1 MRQASP
7 DRTVPVASGRTRQTR
22 VAPATALP
30 SSTPS
35 ARAAADAD
43 ADVAAQPIS
52 RGAGDDGGDSAA
64 TVAVAD
70 APAVAAAPTD
80 IRALGTT
87 GAARTTLDWR
97 ALLARPGITLGIEEI
112 ADASSGTAALA
123 DAHAV
128 RTHSSF
134 ELALDMDSLAG
145 WSGLTVYAQFKSK
158 NGRNGSGAAAFTQ
171 NYSNIDADDFQSFGE
186 VFVEQRLLRDR
197 LRIKAGRLDFNSEF
211 AGTDNGGGFLNAS
224 MGYSPS
230 IWAAPTFPLPTS
242 GVNVFVEPREHL
254 TIGVGVFNGLD
265 GAPAAP
271 SRSSRFEIAQ
281 ANQTWTLGSSTL
293 PGRVGLGYFRH
304 TGLFLAAND
313 DEETAPHLDGTHGW
327 YGAVDQTLWH
337 GAMRSTGGDA
347 EPTRSSI
354 GAFAQFGHGDAG
366 VQSVHS
372 HRGGGLTFSGL
383 SSRRPDDMIG
393 VGLTSASWNG
403 GGEFIGEVYY
413 QLPVIAHLSVVA
425 DWQRVRR
432 REARASQWLGSVFT
446 MRTIVSF

>member
-1 MRQASP
+1 
-7 DRTVPVASGRTRQTR
+7 
-22 VAPATALP
+22 
-30 SSTPS
+30 
-35 ARAAADAD
+35 
-43 ADVAAQPIS
+43 VAA
-52 RGAGDDGGDSAA
+52 
-64 TVAVAD
+64 
-70 APAVAAAPTD
+70 
-80 IRALGTT
+80 ALGTT
-87 GAARTTLDWR
+87 GAARTAPAGARVAGAVTL
-97 ALLARPGITLGIEEI
+97 IEEMP
-112 ADASSGTAALA
+112 APVAPLA

-128 RTHSSF
+128 RTHSSV

-186 VFVEQRLLRDR
+186 VFVEQRLLRAR

-293 PGRVGLGYFRH
+293 PRVGLGYFRPGPFSPPTTRGDGAARRH
-304 TGLFLAAND
+304 TAG
-313 DEETAPHLDGTHGW
+313 TA
-327 YGAVDQTLWH
+327 
-337 GAMRSTGGDA
+337 
-347 EPTRSSI
+347 SI
-354 GAFAQFGHGDAG
+354 KPCGRARCGPRATPSRRASIRAFAQFRARRAG
-366 VQSVHS
+366 RAHS
-372 HRGGGLTFSGL
+372 HRGGGLTFSG
-383 SSRRPDDMIG
+383 SRPR
-393 VGLTSASWNG
+393 VGRHDRRGTHQCVLNG
-403 GGEFIGEVYY
+403 GGEFIGGCTTNCRSSRTF
-413 QLPVIAHLSVVA
+413 PWWPTGNGSSPRGNATWI
-425 DWQRVRR
+425 
-432 REARASQWLGSVFT
+432 GSVFT

>member
-1 MRQASP
+1 MS
-7 DRTVPVASGRTRQTR
+7 SG
-22 VAPATALP
+22 
-30 SSTPS
+30 
-35 ARAAADAD
+35 AAN
-43 ADVAAQPIS
+43 V
-52 RGAGDDGGDSAA
+52 GGDSVS

-70 APAVAAAPTD
+70 APAAATTD

-87 GAARTTLDWR
+87 GAARTSLDWR

-128 RTHSSF
+128 RTHSSV

-145 WSGLTVYAQFKSK
+145 WSGLTVYAQFKSR

-254 TIGVGVFNGLD
+254 TIGVGVFNGLG

-293 PGRVGLGYFRH
+293 PGRAGLGYFRH
-304 TGLFLAAND
+304 TGLFLATND

-327 YGAVDQTLWH
+327 YGTVDQPCGRARCGPPAAT
-337 GAMRSTGGDA
+337 
-347 EPTRSSI
+347 P
-354 GAFAQFGHGDAG
+354 
-366 VQSVHS
+366 
-372 HRGGGLTFSGL
+372 
-383 SSRRPDDMIG
+383 SR
-393 VGLTSASWNG
+393 
-403 GGEFIGEVYY
+403 
-413 QLPVIAHLSVVA
+413 
-425 DWQRVRR
+425 RVRR
-432 REARASQWLGSVFT
+432 LGPSLNSATATRACNPCIRIEGAD
-446 MRTIVSF
+446 